1 MHCGEWIL
9 RGQAWIQAG
18 LLGGVD
24 NRKEM
29 GDMDYSK
36 GGKWIA
42 WEYILGTELTDNLDM
57 LERER
62 HRVSLLG
69 FWPEQWRWRRLGKS
83 RFYMK
88 FCFGHV
94 KFDMP
99 VRHLSQ
105 YTFMCKAHGMQG
117 ELHT

>member
-1 MHCGEWIL
+1 MDSKGASLPRSVC
-9 RGQAWIQAG
+9 
-18 LLGGVD
+18 
-24 NRKEM
+24 NRKET
-29 GDMDYSK
+29 GDVDYSK
-36 GGKWIA
+36 GRKWIA

-69 FWPEQWRWRRLGKS
+69 FGPEQWRLGKS
-83 RFYMK
+83 RFYTK

-94 KFDMP
+94 MFDMP

-117 ELHT
+117 ELRT